1 MCQDFK
7 TTKRRGGVMQG
18 LVERSEI
25 GSKSV
30 LATTSLKIAEVF
42 GKRHGNVIRDIENL
56 IEAGEFSERNFA
68 LSTYQGERRKEKM
81 YILDERFTTFLVM
94 GFTGKEAAKWKL
106 QYIDEFQRMREELK
120 NKVIG
125 ETGDRYALADKLQK
139 MVLDSKRKE
148 LEGKEGHIG
157 LYCQISRRTNELAF
171 GYHEKDIRQNISQK
185 QAMSLNKAFEDT
197 IKTIL
202 DGVTNPS
209 KIKEVVEEKRGL
221 SPSKE
226 TKKLK

>member
-1 MCQDFK
+1 
-7 TTKRRGGVMQG
+7 
-18 LVERSEI
+18 
-25 GSKSV
+25 
-30 LATTSLKIAEVF
+30 LKIAEVF
-42 GKRHGNVIRDIENL
+42 GKRHDDVIKAIENH
-56 IEAGEFSERNFA
+56 IAEGEFNGRNFA
-68 LSTYQGERRKEKM
+68 VVDYKDKKGELRKM

-120 NKVIG
+120 NKVIR

>member
-1 MCQDFK
+1 MIDIVKQDNINGQ
-7 TTKRRGGVMQG
+7 TVP
-18 LVERSEI
+18 S
-25 GSKSV
+25 
-30 LATTSLKIAEVF
+30 TTSLKIAEVF
-42 GKRHGNVIRDIENL
+42 GKEHKDVIKAIENH
-56 IEAGEFSERNFA
+56 IAEGEFTERNFA
-68 LSTYQGERRKEKM
+68 PSSYKDSSGKSNKF

-120 NKVIG
+120 NKVIR

>member
-1 MCQDFK
+1 MIDIVKQDNINGQ
-7 TTKRRGGVMQG
+7 TVP
-18 LVERSEI
+18 S
-25 GSKSV
+25 
-30 LATTSLKIAEVF
+30 TTSLKIAEVF
-42 GKRHGNVIRDIENL
+42 GKEHKDVIKAIENH
-56 IEAGEFSERNFA
+56 IAEGEFTERNFA
-68 LSTYQGERRKEKM
+68 LSSYKDPSGKLNKF

-120 NKVIG
+120 NKVIR

-171 GYHEKDIRQNISQK
+171 GYHEKDIRQNINQK

-221 SPSKE
+221 SPAKE
-226 TKKLK
+226 AKKLK

>member
-1 MCQDFK
+1 VIDIVK
-7 TTKRRGGVMQG
+7 
-18 LVERSEI
+18 VETI
-25 GSKSV
+25 GSDSV
-30 LATTSLKIAEVF
+30 PSTTSLKIAEVF
-42 GKRHGNVIRDIENL
+42 GKRHDDVIKAIENH
-56 IEAGEFSERNFA
+56 IAEGEFNGRNFA
-68 LSTYQGERRKEKM
+68 VVDYKDKKGELRKM

-120 NKVIG
+120 NKVIR

>member
-1 MCQDFK
+1 MIDIVK
-7 TTKRRGGVMQG
+7 
-18 LVERSEI
+18 VETI
-25 GSKSV
+25 GSDSV
-30 LATTSLKIAEVF
+30 PSTTSLKIAEVF
-42 GKRHGNVIRDIENL
+42 GKEHKDVIKAIENH
-56 IEAGEFSERNFA
+56 IAEGEFTERNFA
-68 LSTYQGERRKEKM
+68 PSSYKDSSGKSNKF

-120 NKVIG
+120 NKVIR